1 MNIDN
6 WGLIKEIKGYG
17 INMELLKLIMIIII
31 ILILYLRRRI
41 FLFMGI
47 SDKIL
52 IFKNSNKYEHSYLS
66 IIIKY

>member
-31 ILILYLRRRI
+31 ILVL
-41 FLFMGI
+41 
-47 SDKIL
+47 
-52 IFKNSNKYEHSYLS
+52 
-66 IIIKY
+66 